1 MVRFITDK
9 VRAWGHINIRAS
21 HRSTIEVTR
30 DDYLTPRGDCIVGIK
45 ADKGLADINPG
56 LRSIIRRGDSLVIVV
71 FMVDK
76 YIDLVIG
83 MGSPRLTLGSRGKI
97 IIRRSTYIDDSTL
110 MIKANKAAIDLD
122 RKLID
127 RLKRGASL
135 TMYIVG
141 VDLEQTGTTKGN
153 GT

>member
-1 MVRFITDK
+1 MVRIITDK
-9 VRAWGHINIRAS
+9 VQAWGHINIRAT

-45 ADKGLADINPG
+45 ADKGLVDINPE
-56 LRSIIRRGDSLVIVV
+56 LRDIIRRDYSLVIVV
-71 FMVDK
+71 LMVDE

-83 MGSPRLTLGSRGKI
+83 MGSSRLTLGSRSKM
-97 IIRRSTYIDDSTL
+97 IIRRSTHIDDSTL

-141 VDLEQTGTTKGN
+141 VDLEPTGTTKGN

>member
-1 MVRFITDK
+1 MVRIIIDK
-9 VRAWGHINIRAS
+9 VQAWGHINVRAG
-21 HRSTIEVTR
+21 HRRTIEVTK

-45 ADKGLADINPG
+45 ADRGLVDINPE
-56 LRSIIRRGDSLVIVV
+56 LKDIIRRDNAVVIVV
-71 FMVDK
+71 FIVDE
-76 YIDLVIG
+76 YLDLVIG
-83 MGSPRLTLGSRGKI
+83 MGSSKLTLGSRSKM
-97 IIRRSTYIDDSTL
+97 IIRRSAYTDDSTL

-127 RLKRGASL
+127 RLKRGAPL

-141 VDLEQTGTTKGN
+141 VDLEQVGATKGN